1 MTATLLEEPPMHSPA
16 ATGQERPGGPSARA
30 AAIEA
35 AGWVPPLWPLQNVIA
50 VNPFM
55 GLTHLPFAS
64 AIHRMGLALGRAAV
78 WPANPPKTNGLSESL
93 HHTNQAQQPL
103 TFAGF
108 CDRKL
113 ATAWETFIVDEISS
127 FCAARFD
134 TGLARWRVDFSSQPL
149 YTAWKQFASLDCTGK
164 ISGFGDMRALALA
177 LPQSPLDCINDALTQ
192 LQPADEAQPLLF
204 YASLMSVAGW
214 AGWLRQLAWPES
226 PDAGQHNSLIDLL
239 AIRLAFDI
247 TLLQKPAS
255 AALLPAWRQCLALSV
270 KHGVAATK
278 PAANNLMTT
287 LHAHETAFQER
298 LLRDIKA
305 HAASAA
311 DASAHSTRSPV
322 QAVFCIDVRSEPYR
336 RALEAV
342 LPGVQTLGFA
352 GFFGFAVNEVADTLR
367 KQYPVLLASDLCVA
381 STPKQSQAALAAGN
395 GLAAAWKA
403 FKGSTLSSYAFIEAA
418 GAAFLPTLI
427 AHCWPTSK
435 AKSRSQN
442 TPELTVENT
451 NTGAGL
457 TLQQQTRLAK
467 GALTNMG
474 LLKNQARLV
483 LLCGHGSTST
493 CNPHTTALDC
503 GACGGNT
510 GEFNARLAA
519 MVLNSPRVRAE
530 LLAAGITLP
539 EDTWFVAGL
548 HNTTTDTVELFDLQ
562 NVPESHTHDIQ
573 SLRQSLQQASD
584 LARIYRA
591 ESIGLKP
598 QAPKLA
604 ANITRRAKDWSQ
616 VRPEWGLVR
625 NAGFVAARR
634 DMTRGINLAAECFL
648 HEYDYTLDAT
658 GSVLELIMTAPL
670 VVASWINLQYFGS
683 TLWPD
688 QLSAGTKTL
697 HNIVAN
703 IGVLEGNGGDLRP
716 GLPLESLHNGR
727 EWVHIP
733 RRLSAIIAAPRS
745 MIDAVIQKHQLV
757 KDLVDNRW
765 LTLFATEDQGI
776 SFYRYTGECT
786 WQPQQTPDA
795 SSP

>member
-1 MTATLLEEPPMHSPA
+1 MIATLVKDPPRHSPGA
-16 ATGQERPGGPSARA
+16 IWPESTAGTSVRA

-64 AIHRMGLALGRAAV
+64 AIHKMGLALGRAAV
-78 WPANPPKTNGLSESL
+78 WPANPPKTHGLSESL
-93 HHTNQAQQPL
+93 HPTNQPQPPL

-113 ATAWETFIVDEISS
+113 ATSWDTFIVDEISS

-134 TGLARWRVDFSSQPL
+134 LGLARWRADFSSQPL
-149 YTAWKQFASLDCTGK
+149 YTAWKQFAALDCTGRL
-164 ISGFGDMRALALA
+164 SGFGDMRAMARS
-177 LPQSPLDCINDALTQ
+177 LPRNPLDFIHHVMTQ
-192 LQPADEAQPLLF
+192 LQPALEAQPLFF

-214 AGWLRQLAWPES
+214 AGWLRQLAWPET

-247 TLLQKPAS
+247 TLLQKPA
-255 AALLPAWRQCLALSV
+255 ATALVPAWRQYLALTV
-270 KHGVAATK
+270 KDCDAPTNPTTNDLMAT
-278 PAANNLMTT
+278 LRTQ
-287 LHAHETAFQER
+287 ETAFQDR
-298 LLRDIKA
+298 LFKGIQA
-305 HAASAA
+305 HAANVTDVSARGA
-311 DASAHSTRSPV
+311 RATV

-352 GFFGFAVNEVADTLR
+352 GFFGFAVNEVAQTVR
-367 KQYPVLLASDLCVA
+367 KQYPVLLTSDLYVA
-381 STPKQSQAALAAGN
+381 SKPKQSQAAQALGN

-418 GAAFLPTLI
+418 GTAFLPTLI
-427 AHCWPTSK
+427 GHSWPTNK
-435 AKSRSQN
+435 GKIRSQN
-442 TPELTVENT
+442 APDLILDNPHP
-451 NTGAGL
+451 GLSL

-493 CNPHTTALDC
+493 CNPHATGLDC

-519 MVLNSPRVRAE
+519 KVLNAPQVRTE

-548 HNTTTDTVELFDLQ
+548 HNTTTDVVELFDLQ
-562 NVPESHTHDIQ
+562 NTPESHSKDLQSLLQ
-573 SLRQSLQQASD
+573 SLRQASD
-584 LARIYRA
+584 LTRRYRA
-591 ESIGLKP
+591 QSMGLEAR
-598 QAPKLA
+598 APKLA
-604 ANITRRAKDWSQ
+604 ANITRRANDWSQ
-616 VRPEWGLVR
+616 LRPEWGLVR

-634 DMTRGINLAAECFL
+634 DMTRGINFAAECFL
-648 HEYDYTLDAT
+648 HEYDHTLDST
-658 GSVLELIMTAPL
+658 GGVLELIMTAPL
-670 VVASWINLQYFGS
+670 VVASWINLQYFSS

-688 QLSAGTKTL
+688 QLAAGTKTL

-745 MIDAVIQKHQLV
+745 MVDTVIQKHQLV
-757 KDLVDNRW
+757 RDLVDNRW
-765 LTLFATEDQGI
+765 INLFATEDEGRN
-776 SFYRYTGECT
+776 FYRYTGECT
-786 WQPQQTPDA
+786 WQPQPTGNAKEP
-795 SSP
+795 